1 MENEKMTTK
10 KQINNNQALKNN
22 QATEAELVRGK
33 NGLLCFQI
41 GINRNSQRTTAGK
54 RSQNYT
60 GSGGGTDVSRCV
72 RSIAL

>member
-33 NGLLCFQI
+33 N
-41 GINRNSQRTTAGK
+41 
-54 RSQNYT
+54 
-60 GSGGGTDVSRCV
+60 
-72 RSIAL
+72 